1 VSETA
6 SLVLSLF
13 IARASYSVRTIADM
27 IDPQTP
33 EAAMAEGKYIVGL
46 LRKEARV
53 LGERSPVLSCNT
65 LHMVREMRSWKYP
78 SGARED
84 ILLLT
89 ASKSAGRCG
98 DEASLELEA
107 LLLDVPGCPPK

>member
-1 VSETA
+1 MSETA

-13 IARASYSVRTIADM
+13 IARESYSVRTIADM

-33 EAAMAEGKYIVGL
+33 EAALADGQYISGL
-46 LRKEARV
+46 LRKEAIT

-65 LHMVREMRSWKYP
+65 LHMVREMRSWSYP
-78 SGARED
+78 SGVRED
-84 ILLLT
+84 ILLLA

-98 DEASLELEA
+98 DEAARELES
-107 LLLDVPGCPPK
+107 LLEEAPGCPPK